1 MIRAVLVVGWLG
13 LLLLVATAATGYR
26 VTDEDATQQH
36 LALALFPTGALLFAD
51 LCVLVYLQGT
61 LRLVRRTSAELGL
74 PPHWLAERRRL
85 VIATSTWP
93 VAGTVVLVFLF
104 GSGFPVF
111 VESWPMWVHHGA
123 FVVAIV
129 LHLVFL
135 LHAARALRRG
145 EEQLA
150 AFGAAAEAALASGPG
165 GGAPST

>member
-13 LLLLVATAATGYR
+13 LLLLVATAVTGYR
-26 VTDEDATQQH
+26 VADEDATQQH

-85 VIATSTWP
+85 VIATSIWP
-93 VAGTVVLVFLF
+93 LAGAVVLVLLF

-111 VESWPMWVHHGA
+111 VESWPVWVHHGA
-123 FVVAIV
+123 FVVAAA

-135 LHAARALRRG
+135 LHAARALSRG
-145 EEQLA
+145 EQQLA
-150 AFGAAAEAALASGPG
+150 AFGAAAEGAG
-165 GGAPST
+165 GR